1 MKRDVPFSPS
11 LRWWSSLPLH
21 GTLPYSSVTCRPP
34 IEISLVVAAA
44 CSSTLLEK
52 GTVFRGVKYQH
63 FLTGVA
69 ESP

>member
-1 MKRDVPFSPS
+1 MKCEVHFSPS

-21 GTLPYSSVTCRPP
+21 GSLPHSPVTCRPP
-34 IEISLVVAAA
+34 IEVSLVVTAA
-44 CSSTLLEK
+44 CSSTFLEK

-63 FLTGVA
+63 FITGGA